1 MFIILFNKYK
11 TYFKNEFISNQMK
24 NVYIWHKRNR
34 LNMMSVNNVYN
45 IISGTTALDL
55 YFTNGVNTLVK
66 LKTYA

>member
-1 MFIILFNKYK
+1 
-11 TYFKNEFISNQMK
+11 MK

-34 LNMMSVNNVYN
+34 LNMMSVDNVYN

-55 YFTNGVNTLVK
+55 YFTNGDNTLVK